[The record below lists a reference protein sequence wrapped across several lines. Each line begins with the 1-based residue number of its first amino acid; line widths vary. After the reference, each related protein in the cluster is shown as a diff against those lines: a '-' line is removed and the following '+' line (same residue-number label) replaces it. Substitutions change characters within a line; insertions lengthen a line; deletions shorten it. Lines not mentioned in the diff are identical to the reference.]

1 MKASEIRL
9 VEFLEGSKQFTV
21 PIYQRS
27 YNWTNTQCEQFLN
40 DILRVAKDEKIPGH
54 FIGSIVYI
62 KEGLFQVAEVPQLE
76 VIDGQQRLTT
86 ILLLLAA
93 LSRVDNVDKTGIK
106 TSKIKNSF
114 LFNNDESGDK
124 RYKLV
129 LTSSDNTIFQNVLE
143 DCPLPENVRSNV
155 EDNFKFF
162 QDKLAKYADKLSL
175 LWPGIKKLTIV
186 DIALD
191 SSQDN
196 PQRIFESLNSTG
208 LDLSQTDL
216 IRNYVLM
223 GRGKKRQDQ
232 IYKKY
237 WLPMEKSFEGLTEN
251 KIFDKFVRDYLTI
264 KTGRIPILG
273 NIYNEFKEYARNKDI
288 EELMSDIRSHSEI
301 FVQLCK
307 NKTSDPKLNRIICDM
322 NVLGVNVAYPFLME
336 SLIEKIDECDRIEIF
351 SMVESYVFRRAI
363 CDIPSNS
370 LNKTFANLTR
380 EIQNTEPYKLGE
392 INKESYLKGA
402 KVVFNLKKSYRIFP
416 SDNEFKDRLVHKN
429 VYTSKIHH
437 YLLYKLENFERKE
450 RVNEDDYTIEHIM
463 PQSLTPEWK
472 EELGPEWKQIHE
484 EYLHTI
490 GNLTLTAYN
499 TPLGN
504 RPFLKKRDLEKGGFA
519 TSPIKLNESLAQLEH
534 WNKKEIQ
541 KRADLI
547 AEKAMKIWKFPTIS
561 EETLEKYA
569 PFSDKYQEHMTK
581 VLADRIDIQKII
593 TGQREFP
600 HQRAS

>member
-1 MKASEIRL
+1 MNVRGPTLDGYAPKDFIKYTQECLAVKASEIRL

-27 YNWTNTQCEQFLN
+27 YNWTSTQCEQFLN

-86 ILLLLAA
+86 ISLLFAA
-93 LSRVDNVDKTGIK
+93 LSRVDSADKTGIK

-124 RYKLV
+124 RYKLI
-129 LTSSDNTIFQNVLE
+129 LTSSDNTIFQNILE
-143 DCPLPENVRSNV
+143 DCPLPENIRSNV

-162 QDKLAKYADKLSL
+162 QDKLAKYSDKLSL

-223 GRGKKRQDQ
+223 GRGKERQDQ

-237 WLPMEKSFEGLTEN
+237 WLPMEKSFEGLAEN

-264 KTGRIPILG
+264 KTGRIPTLG
-273 NIYNEFKEYARNKDI
+273 NIYNEFKEYARNRDI
-288 EELMSDIRSHSEI
+288 EELMFDIRFYSEI

-307 NKTSDPKLNRIICDM
+307 NKTRYPDLNRIIRDM
-322 NVLGVNVAYPFLME
+322 NVLGVNVAYPFLVE
-336 SLIEKIDECDRIEIF
+336 SLIKKIDECDLIEIF

-380 EIQNTEPYKLGE
+380 ENTKH
-392 INKESYLKGA
+392 
-402 KVVFNLKKSYRIFP
+402 R
-416 SDNEFKDRLVHKN
+416 
-429 VYTSKIHH
+429 
-437 YLLYKLENFERKE
+437 
-450 RVNEDDYTIEHIM
+450 TI
-463 PQSLTPEWK
+463 
-472 EELGPEWKQIHE
+472 
-484 EYLHTI
+484 
-490 GNLTLTAYN
+490 
-499 TPLGN
+499 
-504 RPFLKKRDLEKGGFA
+504 
-519 TSPIKLNESLAQLEH
+519 
-534 WNKKEIQ
+534 
-541 KRADLI
+541 
-547 AEKAMKIWKFPTIS
+547 
-561 EETLEKYA
+561 
-569 PFSDKYQEHMTK
+569 
-581 VLADRIDIQKII
+581 
-593 TGQREFP
+593 
-600 HQRAS
+600 